1 MDADTARRQLSAALA
16 RVAAGD
22 HGALKLVYEET
33 SAKLFGICL
42 RILPDRGHAEDA
54 LQDVYLTVWRR
65 AETFDPGKAS
75 PITWLVTVARNI
87 SIDRLRSGGSISR
100 VAPIEEADDVQDSRP
115 NPAAAFETAEQSKRL
130 KDCLDQLEER
140 ASNAIRAAFLDG
152 LTYDELAER
161 SGVPLGTM
169 KSIIRRGLIK
179 LKGCLEA

>member
-1 MDADTARRQLSAALA
+1 MDADTARRQLSAALV
-16 RVAAGD
+16 RVAHGD
-22 HGALKLVYEET
+22 RDAVRLVYQET

-42 RILPDRGHAEDA
+42 RILRDRGHAEDA

-65 AETFDPGKAS
+65 AATFDPGKAS

-87 SIDRLRSGGSISR
+87 SIDRLRSGGSAR
-100 VAPIEEADDVQDSRP
+100 WLAPIEEADDVQDSMP
-115 NPAAAFETAEQSKRL
+115 NAAAAFETAEQNQRL
-130 KDCLDQLEER
+130 KDCLDQLDER
-140 ASNAIRAAFLDG
+140 ASSAIRAAFLDG

-169 KSIIRRGLIK
+169 KSIIRRGLMK